1 MEPIQF
7 SKKEEKPLAKLN
19 PTRTYKVLV
28 VDDEPDARELFVD
41 IIGTKDYLE
50 VSTAVDGVEAL
61 AKSEAT
67 KFDLILLDIIMPKK
81 DGVQTLKELVASPEK
96 YGTPRVLMLT
106 NIGGDLAI
114 EEALSIGAVGY
125 RVKIDTE
132 PDKLLATVDDEL
144 AKLEGQAPESATTP
158 ATAQQPMQVND
169 EPKPD
174 TPEEATE

>member
-7 SKKEEKPLAKLN
+7 SKKDDKPLAKLT
-19 PTRTYKVLV
+19 PSRTYKILV

-41 IIGTKDYLE
+41 ILGTKDYLE

-61 AKSEAT
+61 AKAEAT

-81 DGVQTLKELVASPEK
+81 DGVQTLKEIVGDK
-96 YGTPRVLMLT
+96 DKFGTPRVMMLT

-144 AKLEGQAPESATTP
+144 AKLEGQGGGDAAPAMEESKPAESGDTTP
-158 ATAQQPMQVND
+158 A
-169 EPKPD
+169 EP
-174 TPEEATE
+174 AS